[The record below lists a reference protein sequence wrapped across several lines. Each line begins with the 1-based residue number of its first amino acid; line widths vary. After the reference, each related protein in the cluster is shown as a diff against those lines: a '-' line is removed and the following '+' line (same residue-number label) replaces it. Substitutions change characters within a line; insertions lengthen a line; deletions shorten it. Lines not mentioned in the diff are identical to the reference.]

1 MIDLKTSYMG
11 LELHNPVVVASSGLT
26 ATVDSLKKLEET
38 GAGAVVLK
46 SIFEEQ
52 IAVDVD
58 DLTQNTWLPGHP
70 EAFDYVREMG
80 FALGPA
86 KYLDFITDAKRAVS
100 IPVIASLNCVS
111 PSWWTDY
118 AKRVE
123 DAGADAL
130 ELNISVM
137 PSDSKR
143 TSAEIEKIYLDILES
158 VKSKVKL
165 ALALKIGPYFTSMS
179 RFADELARRG
189 ASALVFFNRFYQFDI
204 DPEKLVLVPGNP
216 LSMPCESSN
225 CLRWVALLSGR
236 LGIDL
241 AASTGAHE
249 SGDVVKHLLAGAAVV
264 QLASTLYKNGVGKVT
279 SILSGLKEWMAAHN
293 FKTLADFRGRLS
305 QAHSEKPELY
315 ERLQYIKALV
325 GVE

>member
-1 MIDLKTSYMG
+1 MIDLKTTYMG
-11 LELHNPVVVASSGLT
+11 LELRNPLVVASSGLT
-26 ATVDSLKKLEET
+26 ATVDGIQRIEDA

-86 KYLDFITDAKRAVS
+86 KYIDLIAEAKKRVV
-100 IPVIASLNCVS
+100 IPVIASLNCIS
-111 PSWWTDY
+111 ASWWTDY
-118 AKRVE
+118 AKKIE

-137 PSDSKR
+137 PSDPKR
-143 TSAEIEKIYLDILES
+143 TSAEIEKIYFDILES
-158 VKSKVKL
+158 VKLKIKL
-165 ALALKIGPYFTSMS
+165 ALALKVGPYFTSMS

-189 ASALVFFNRFYQFDI
+189 ASSLVLFNRFYQFDI
-204 DPEKLVLVPGNP
+204 DYEKLTLSSGNP

-241 AASTGAHE
+241 AASTGVHE
-249 SGDVVKHLLAGAAVV
+249 SGDVIKHLLAGATVI
-264 QLASTLYKNGVGKVT
+264 QLASTLYKNGVGKIT
-279 SILSGLKEWMAAHN
+279 SVLSELEEWMVAHG
-293 FKTLADFRGRLS
+293 FKSLADFRGRLS

>member
-11 LELHNPVVVASSGLT
+11 LELRNPIIVASSGLT
-26 ATVDSLKKLEET
+26 ATVDGLERLEDA

-80 FALGPA
+80 FALGPT
-86 KYLDFITDAKRAVS
+86 KYVDFITEARRSVK
-100 IPVIASLNCVS
+100 IPIIASLNCIS
-111 PSWWTDY
+111 SSWWTDY
-118 AKRVE
+118 AKKIQ

-137 PSDSKR
+137 PSDSRR
-143 TSAEIEKIYLDILES
+143 TSAEIEKIYFDILES
-158 VKSKVKL
+158 VRSKIKL
-165 ALALKIGPYFTSMS
+165 PVALKIGPYFTSMS

-189 ASALVFFNRFYQFDI
+189 ASALVLFNRFYQFDI
-204 DPEKLVLVPGNP
+204 DPEKLELSSGNP
-216 LSMPCESSN
+216 LSLPCECSI
-225 CLRWVALLSGR
+225 CLRWVALLAGR

-241 AASTGAHE
+241 AASTGVHE
-249 SGDVVKHLLAGAAVV
+249 SGDVIKHLLAGATVI
-264 QLASTLYKNGVGKVT
+264 QLASTLYKNGVEKIS
-279 SILSGLKEWMAAHN
+279 SILAGLEEWMTAHG
-293 FKTLADFRGRLS
+293 FKSLADFRGRLS